1 MLFKLSS
8 PTIVSAGSSSRN
20 VFLKNQLYVRLEE
33 EMLLCFYHRL
43 RRRPI
48 SLSKGMLRLYTII
61 RIEFGSYR
69 SVPLPG
75 FVNHPWRGLLCVLL

>member
-1 MLFKLSS
+1 VLSERLQPIVSLFLSFKLSS
-8 PTIVSAGSSSRN
+8 PTIVSAGSSPRN

-48 SLSKGMLRLYTII
+48 
-61 RIEFGSYR
+61 
-69 SVPLPG
+69 
-75 FVNHPWRGLLCVLL
+75 